1 MGEITDI
8 EIIYVYKTSNH
19 SLWWFSMWHLISLLN
34 NLIFFAQWQHFDI
47 FYGAILRKFMISQ
60 QYTALLHSWCI
71 LVLQH
76 NIDIGWYI
84 SINNCMCTN
93 GHQNET
99 VKDTLHS
106 WWPIF
111 ERNCFKKG
119 RCLKTSHVN
128 DNENKAELTNELMVE
143 WNNPGLQSEALT
155 WSPGPMTSWLGGHWG
170 CR

>member
-119 RCLKTSHVN
+119 RCGYLKCFGIFSSLSYIRTGFSLVPHLWIC
-128 DNENKAELTNELMVE
+128 DGESKGSRLWRDLL
-143 WNNPGLQSEALT
+143 WI
-155 WSPGPMTSWLGGHWG
+155 
-170 CR
+170 